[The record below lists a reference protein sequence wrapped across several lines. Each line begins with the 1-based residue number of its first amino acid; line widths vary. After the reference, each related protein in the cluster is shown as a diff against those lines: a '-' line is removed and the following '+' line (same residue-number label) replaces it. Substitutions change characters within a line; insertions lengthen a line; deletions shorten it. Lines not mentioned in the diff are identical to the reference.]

1 MILALCAALALALPA
16 EAAKKKKAKPP
27 PEQRPTPVVTCKD
40 GSQSPPVRGA
50 CSHHGGVG
58 APNATAKPGKDSK
71 DKVTPKGNGAIT
83 DKQETS
89 EDLRQEKQN
98 HGTEAAQ
105 SGGLWSRMAGRQAK
119 PPERTS
125 RKSGSAAPT
134 ALCKDGSS
142 SYSQHHSG
150 TCSGHGGVEKWL
162 NEKK

>member
-1 MILALCAALALALPA
+1 MARLILALSAALALALPA
-16 EAAKKKKAKPP
+16 EAAKKKAKPQ
-27 PEQRPTPVVTCKD
+27 ERKTPMVTCKD

-50 CSHHGGVG
+50 CSHHGGIG
-58 APNATAKPGKDSK
+58 APNSTARPAAK

-83 DKQETS
+83 DKQEKA

-105 SGGLWSRMAGRQAK
+105 SGGLWSRMAGRSAK
-119 PPERTS
+119 PPERTTS
-125 RKSGSAAPT
+125 RKSGTAPPT

-142 SYSQHHSG
+142 SYSQHHTG

-162 NEKK
+162 DSK

>member
-1 MILALCAALALALPA
+1 MARTILALCAALALALPA
-16 EAAKKKKAKPP
+16 EAAKKKAKPQ
-27 PEQRPTPVVTCKD
+27 EARATPMVTCKD

-50 CSHHGGVG
+50 CSHHGGIDTTVK
-58 APNATAKPGKDSK
+58 PAKDPK

-83 DKQETS
+83 DGQKKS

-98 HGTEAAQ
+98 HGTEAAK
-105 SGGLWSRMAGRQAK
+105 SGGLWSRMAGRSAR

-142 SYSQHHSG
+142 SYSENHSG
-150 TCSGHGGVEKWL
+150 TCSGHGGVQKWL
-162 NEKK
+162 DGK

>member
-1 MILALCAALALALPA
+1 MILALSAALALALPA
-16 EAAKKKKAKPP
+16 EAAKKKKAKP

-105 SGGLWSRMAGRQAK
+105 SGGLWSRMAGRQAR